1 MYKNLYSIISNM
13 SGFVL
18 TIGTDE
24 KLGKKIKDNDL
35 ITRCDILNGFSKN
48 DKNDKSIK
56 KKKIKT
62 INIKK
67 LRKIYKKKKVDYIIC
82 NYEQISKYLK
92 TFIKDSVYINKTK
105 LYFYGEVDKN
115 IIKKYERYN
124 SNISIKEFKNTSI
137 IEIDNTNS
145 KTNFIKD
152 LKYRIID
159 GFNSAIEFIGDAL
172 MG

>member
-1 MYKNLYSIISNM
+1 MYKSLYDIISNM

-18 TIGTDE
+18 AIGTDE
-24 KLGKKIKDNDL
+24 KLGKKLENNEL
-35 ITRCDILNGFSKN
+35 ITKCDVLNGFSKN
-48 DKNDKSIK
+48 NK
-56 KKKIKT
+56 KGKREKIKT

-67 LRKIYKKKKVDYIIC
+67 IRKIYKKKKVDYIIC

-92 TFIKDSVYINKTK
+92 TFIKDSVFINKTK
-105 LYFYGEVDKN
+105 LYFYGDVDKN
-115 IIKKYERYN
+115 VIKKYQRYN
-124 SNISIKEFKNTSI
+124 ADISIKEYKKTSI

-145 KTNFIKD
+145 KTDFIKD

-159 GFNSAIEFIGDAL
+159 GFNSAIEFIGDIL